1 MVGWK
6 TGSRRGAAGGPAV
19 INVCVTGRCQ
29 IHLPMSLF
37 DVIFTESVPR
47 KKRRL
52 HERKHREARSSLAN
66 IVEDLLRV
74 ANVEL
79 VPRPQHTAIA
89 VTITPQLFF
98 ANTRKSADVAAR
110 ATPHHTNENITNAC
124 KVVTCSMR

>member
-6 TGSRRGAAGGPAV
+6 TGLRRGAAGGQAV
-19 INVCVTGRCQ
+19 FNVCVGGRCP
-29 IHLPMSLF
+29 ISLF

-47 KKRRL
+47 KRRL
-52 HERKHREARSSLAN
+52 HERKRREARSSLAN

-74 ANVEL
+74 ANVEF

-89 VTITPQLFF
+89 VTITPQLLL
-98 ANTRKSADVAAR
+98 ARTRKSADVAAG
-110 ATPHHTNENITNAC
+110 AAPHHTNKYIANAC

>member
-19 INVCVTGRCQ
+19 INVCVRGSCQ
-29 IHLPMSLF
+29 IDLPMSLF

-47 KKRRL
+47 KRKL
-52 HERKHREARSSLAN
+52 HERKRREARSSLAN

-74 ANVEL
+74 AHVEL

-98 ANTRKSADVAAR
+98 ANTRKSADVAAG
-110 ATPHHTNENITNAC
+110 AAPHHTNENITNAC